1 MRGKGK
7 KAIWN
12 GIRGSCDASAAR
24 NVFWLVHFDS
34 LLSLN
39 GLYNMLSPLRL
50 ALTSLRGSLLF
61 VVAGIASVWEIFPT
75 FVPLHHHHHHR

>member
-39 GLYNMLSPLRL
+39 GLYNMLSPLYV
-50 ALTSLRGSLLF
+50 SL
-61 VVAGIASVWEIFPT
+61 
-75 FVPLHHHHHHR
+75 